1 MTIFEVIK
9 RRRSVGK
16 MTEQVPTRE
25 QIEQILEAATHAP
38 NHHKTEPWKFFVIA
52 GKARKELGEV
62 MAQSLAE
69 RQKDVLP
76 PVLNKERNKPLRS
89 PILIAVTADH
99 PIQPN
104 VVAIENIEATA
115 AAVQNMLLTAEE
127 LGLTAVW
134 RTGDAAYSPQIKHWL
149 GLAPEDYIIAFI
161 YLGYPATQLA
171 ERQPQTADSK
181 TVWLGY

>member
-1 MTIFEVIK
+1 MTVFEIIK
-9 RRRSVGK
+9 RRRSIGK

-38 NHHKTEPWKFFVIA
+38 NHYKTEPWRFFVIA

-69 RQKDVLP
+69 RQKDVP
-76 PVLNKERNKPLRS
+76 QQVLNKERNKPLRS

-104 VVAIENIEATA
+104 VIAIENIEATA

-134 RTGDAAYSPQIKHWL
+134 RTGDAAYAPQLKHWL
-149 GLAPEDYIIAFI
+149 GLASEDYIVAFI

-171 ERQPQTADSK
+171 ERQPQAADSK

>member
-1 MTIFEVIK
+1 MTIFEIIK
-9 RRRSVGK
+9 RRRSIGK

-38 NHHKTEPWKFFVIA
+38 NHHKTEPWRFFVIA

-69 RQKDVLP
+69 RQKDVSQQ
-76 PVLNKERNKPLRS
+76 VLNKERNKPLRS

-99 PIQPN
+99 PIQSN
-104 VVAIENIEATA
+104 VIAIENIEATA
-115 AAVQNMLLTAEE
+115 AAIQNMLLTAEE
-127 LGLTAVW
+127 LGLAAIW
-134 RTGDAAYSPQIKHWL
+134 RTGDAAYAPLIKRWL
-149 GLAPEDYIIAFI
+149 GLDLEDHIVAFI

-171 ERQPQTADSK
+171 KRQPQAADSK